1 MEQFIGHRVFGK
13 VAGFGFFG
21 TVVNDYIHRLA
32 EIAGLVQ
39 YFEVFF
45 RRDMSPV
52 VFPDLGSPT
61 DVVDVELDSSVLVA
75 EQGEFG
81 IPVFT
86 PQLGIFATRKAIA
99 EVFPCNILSRL
110 SFAFFS
116 PSGVMP
122 YLAVLFPNSLPAR

>member
-39 YFEVFF
+39 GLEVFF
-45 RRDMSPV
+45 RQDMSPV
-52 VFPDLGSPT
+52 VFPDLGSLT

-75 EQGEFG
+75 EQESLASPFSRPSSEF
-81 IPVFT
+81 
-86 PQLGIFATRKAIA
+86 
-99 EVFPCNILSRL
+99 
-110 SFAFFS
+110 
-116 PSGVMP
+116 
-122 YLAVLFPNSLPAR
+122 LPHGKR